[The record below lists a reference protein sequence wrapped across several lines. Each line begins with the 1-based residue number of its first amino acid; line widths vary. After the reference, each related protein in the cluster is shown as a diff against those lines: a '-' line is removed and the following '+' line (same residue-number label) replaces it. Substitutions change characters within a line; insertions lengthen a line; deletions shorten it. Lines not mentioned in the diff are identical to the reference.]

1 MSLGI
6 EKLLKSKHPLYQYN
20 TKEGF
25 MALDFKIE
33 TPEEKKR
40 NKILVDYTLKIGS
53 VILVVLL
60 IWVFLR
66 YVAFDA
72 KAPNVVVALPDNN
85 LTLHTGEIEFKY
97 TVEDASPLSSCQLLI
112 NNNPSANLS
121 LNKSQLQSY
130 KTNLLTGMYE
140 WQISCTDKTILKNKG
155 LSEKRKLRIIKP
167 LQINNI
173 TKIEAPELKE
183 GALILYAQ
191 TKKDSQGAEVAEILP
206 KNAGFTVNST
216 ALSSDG
222 SLAIGL
228 WGKPNLASQ
237 MISVY
242 SDKKYDIYLPEYK
255 NATNLLFYVADDGST
270 YHSFSSK
277 NYNKA
282 NNGGRELPDLN
293 WDEALSEKYLARG
306 K

>member
-1 MSLGI
+1 
-6 EKLLKSKHPLYQYN
+6 
-20 TKEGF
+20 

-40 NKILVDYTLKIGS
+40 KKVLLDYSLKIGS
-53 VILVVLL
+53 VVLVVLL
-60 IWVFLR
+60 LWGFLR

-72 KAPNVVVALPDNN
+72 KAPNILVASPDNN

-97 TVEDASPLSSCQLLI
+97 TVEDASPLSSCQLLL

-140 WQISCTDKTILKNKG
+140 WQISCTDKTIMKNKG
-155 LSEKRKLRIIKP
+155 SSEKRKLAVIKP

-191 TKKDSQGAEVAEILP
+191 SSKDSQGNEFAQVLP
-206 KNAGFTVNST
+206 KGAGTTINQS
-216 ALSSDG
+216 ALSLGGYLS
-222 SLAIGL
+222 IGI

-282 NNGGRELPDLN
+282 ANGGRELPDLN

>member
-191 TKKDSQGAEVAEILP
+191 TKKDSQGAEVAEVLP
-206 KNAGFTVNST
+206 KNAGFTVNSS
-216 ALSSDG
+216 ASSDG